1 MPRHQSTPVMQLR
14 QRPNASAELLI
25 YGDIGDSFAVESVT
39 GAAVAR
45 QLASLP
51 DEVSEINVH
60 LNSCGGS
67 VADGLAIYNGLRR
80 HPARKIVTV
89 DGIAASIASVIAMA
103 GDEVRMPPASLMMIH
118 APWTQSAGGNAAEL
132 RGFATQLDAWAAT
145 MAEAYASK
153 SGRPVAEMRA
163 LLDDGED
170 HWFTA
175 EEAVDAGFAD
185 LVETAANEPAEF
197 PIAASLRDALPRF
210 INRAPARIAASLR
223 ALASGET
230 FMPDNAPS
238 PSAASQVSAA
248 QRAEVIA
255 AERHRVQ
262 QIRATVRSNPSDQVM
277 ARLAEQCIDEG
288 TSFEVFG
295 QRALEVLAAGREPLN
310 APAGALANPTQS
322 GADFIGAAADALV
335 ARAGVQIA
343 KPHAAMRD
351 FMTMDTGELARACL
365 RRSGKDYRQLDR
377 VGAIRAAMTTS
388 DFPTILGNALG
399 KSLRQ
404 GFEEDPQSHSLWT
417 RRSLVEDFKS
427 QTRALLSSAPDLLFI
442 PEGGEYKHGAL
453 DEDAAQFAVAK
464 YGVQIRLTWEA
475 LVNDDLGA
483 FVRIPQAMGAAAR
496 RKEAD
501 LVYGLFAANDGDG
514 PTMQDGAALFHADH
528 ANLTAQVD
536 GLDAVSLSLARTLLR
551 RQKAKGG
558 GVLNLQPRF
567 LIVPA
572 ELEMAA
578 EQLLLASTRGLATG
592 ADAAMTAGW
601 VGGLQ
606 LVVEPRLEP
615 DAFYV
620 AASPNQIDT
629 LEVAGLQADNGVP
642 QVEEQNEF
650 DRDVKAWKVRHV
662 VTAAFTDWRG
672 IVKVPVEA

>member
-1 MPRHQSTPVMQLR
+1 MPRHHSTPVMQLR
-14 QRPNASAELLI
+14 QRASASAELLI
-25 YGDIGDSFAVESVT
+25 YGDIGDSLTGESVT

-45 QLASLP
+45 QLATLP
-51 DEVSEINVH
+51 DEVSEINVR

-132 RGFATQLDAWAAT
+132 RGHAAQLDAWAAT

-153 SGRPVAEMRA
+153 SGRPLAEMRTM
-163 LLDDGED
+163 LDDGED

-175 EEAVDAGFAD
+175 QEAVEAGFAD
-185 LVETAANEPAEF
+185 LVETAGSEPSEF
-197 PIAASLRDALPRF
+197 PIAASLREALPRF
-210 INRAPARIAASLR
+210 ITRAPARIAANLR
-223 ALASGET
+223 TLATGES
-230 FMPDNAPS
+230 FMPDPTPS
-238 PSAASQVSAA
+238 PSASQITAA
-248 QRAEVIA
+248 QRAEVVA

-262 QIRATVRSNPSDQVM
+262 QIRAMARSNPGDQAM
-277 ARLAEQCIDEG
+277 TRLAEQCIDEG

-295 QRALEVLAAGREPLN
+295 QRALEILASGHEPLN
-310 APAGALANPTQS
+310 FPAAAHPSATQS

-335 ARAGVQIA
+335 TRAGVQIA

-514 PTMQDGAALFHADH
+514 PTMQDGTPLFHADH
-528 ANLTAQVD
+528 ANLTAPVD

-578 EQLLLASTRGLATG
+578 EQMLLASTRGLATG

>member
-1 MPRHQSTPVMQLR
+1 MPTAPLHNTMMKLR

-25 YGDIGDSFAVESVT
+25 YGDIGDSFAGESVT
-39 GAAVAR
+39 GAEVVK
-45 QLASLP
+45 QLSALP
-51 DEVSEINVH
+51 ADVTEISVR
-60 LNSCGGS
+60 LNSYGGS
-67 VADGLAIYNGLRR
+67 VPDGLAIYNGLRR

-89 DGIAASIASVIAMA
+89 DGIAASIASLIAMA
-103 GDEVRMPPASLMMIH
+103 GDEVRMPPASLLMIH
-118 APWTQSAGGNAAEL
+118 APWTQTAGGNAAAL

-153 SGRPVAEMRA
+153 SGRPVEEMRA

-175 EEAVDAGFAD
+175 EDAVDAGFAD

-197 PIAASLRDALPRF
+197 PIAASLREALPRF

-230 FMPDNAPS
+230 FMPDNTPS
-238 PSAASQVSAA
+238 HSTPKISAA
-248 QRAEVIA
+248 QRQEVIA
-255 AERHRVQ
+255 AERDRVH
-262 QIRATVRSNPSDQVM
+262 QIRVTAREYPHDKAM
-277 ARLAEQCIDEG
+277 AGLADRCIEEG
-288 TSFEVFG
+288 ISFEVFG
-295 QRALEVLAAGREPLN
+295 QRALEVLAAGSSPLN
-310 APAGALANPTQS
+310 IPTGAMDDGNRN
-322 GADFIGAAADALV
+322 GVDFIGAAADALV
-335 ARAGVQIA
+335 TRAGIQIA

-351 FMTMDTGELARACL
+351 FMTMDTGELARSCL
-365 RRSGKDYRQLDR
+365 RRAGKDYRQFDR

-427 QTRALLSSAPDLLFI
+427 QTRALLSSAPELLHI

-453 DEDAAQFAVAK
+453 DEDAAQFAIAK
-464 YGVQIRLTWEA
+464 YGRIIQLTWEA
-475 LVNDDLGA
+475 LVNDDIGA
-483 FVRIPQAMGAAAR
+483 FIRIPQAMGAAAR

-514 PTMQDGAALFHADH
+514 PTMQDGAPLFHVDH
-528 ANLTAQVD
+528 ANLATQAD
-536 GLDAVSLSLARTLLR
+536 DLDAVSLSMARTLLR

-558 GVLNLQPRF
+558 GLLNLQPRY

-592 ADAAMTAGW
+592 TEATMTAGW

-629 LEVAGLQADNGVP
+629 LEVAGLQADRGVP
-642 QVEEQNEF
+642 QVEEQTEF

-672 IVKVPVEA
+672 IVKVPVE

>member
-1 MPRHQSTPVMQLR
+1 MPRHHSTPVMQLR
-14 QRPNASAELLI
+14 QGANASAELLI
-25 YGDIGDSFAVESVT
+25 YGDIGDSLTGESVT

-45 QLASLP
+45 QLAALP
-51 DEVSEINVH
+51 DEVSEINVR

-132 RGFATQLDAWAAT
+132 RGHATQLDAWAAT

-163 LLDDGED
+163 MLDDGDD

-175 EEAVDAGFAD
+175 EEAVAAGFAD
-185 LVETAANEPAEF
+185 LVETAGGAPSEF
-197 PIAASLRDALPRF
+197 PIAASLREALPRF
-210 INRAPARIAASLR
+210 ITRAPARIAANLR
-223 ALASGET
+223 TLATGES
-230 FMPDNAPS
+230 FMPDPTPS
-238 PSAASQVSAA
+238 PSASQVTAA

-262 QIRATVRSNPSDQVM
+262 QIRAVAKANAGDQAM

-288 TSFEVFG
+288 ISFDVFG
-295 QRALEVLAAGREPLN
+295 QRALEVLASGRGPLN
-310 APAGALANPTQS
+310 FPTGAQADASQS

-335 ARAGVQIA
+335 TRAGVQIA

-514 PTMQDGAALFHADH
+514 PTMQDGAPLFHADH
-528 ANLTAQVD
+528 ANLTAQAD

-672 IVKVPVEA
+672 IVKVPVAA